1 MSSAET
7 ARRKARAALIFSE
20 GYVVMPCSFCSVKS
34 LQCVMKEGHKN
45 CSECTR
51 RGRSCDGKGVSLSEG
66 KHILL
71 LMVVL
76 ALMCVADRL
85 VQAKARLEADE
96 EATEEELLELQRQLN
111 ERLSKLM
118 RLRRQKRLLQSKG
131 MKMLER
137 DLQSVGELE
146 AVEAAESSAAA
157 ESSLVVDSMAAGA
170 VDLID
175 WSTVFGDPS
184 SVDGSPSGVV
194 GH

>member
-1 MSSAET
+1 
-7 ARRKARAALIFSE
+7 
-20 GYVVMPCSFCSVKS
+20 
-34 LQCVMKEGHKN
+34 
-45 CSECTR
+45 
-51 RGRSCDGKGVSLSEG
+51 
-66 KHILL
+66 
-71 LMVVL
+71 
-76 ALMCVADRL
+76 MCPADRL

-146 AVEAAESSAAA
+146 AVEAAESSAVA
-157 ESSLVVDSMAAGA
+157 ESSLVVDSVAAGA

-175 WSTVFGDPS
+175 WSTIFEGPS
-184 SVDGSPSGVV
+184 SSGESPSGVV

>member
-7 ARRKARAALIFSE
+7 ARRKRRALLILSE
-20 GYVVMPCSFCSVKS
+20 GYVVIPCSYYKS
-34 LQCVMKEGHKN
+34 KSAKCVMKEGHKN

-51 RGRSCDGKGVSLSEG
+51 RGRTCDGKGVSVAE
-66 KHILL
+66 
-71 LMVVL
+71 
-76 ALMCVADRL
+76 ADRL
-85 VQAKARLEADE
+85 VQAKARLEAAE
-96 EATEEELLELQRQLN
+96 EATEEELLDLQRQVN

-137 DLQSVGELE
+137 DIQAEGDLESSVVPS
-146 AVEAAESSAAA
+146 AVEESS
-157 ESSLVVDSMAAGA
+157 SVVDSIAAGA

-175 WSTVFGDPS
+175 WNSVFVDAPS
-184 SVDGSPSGVV
+184 EWIDSVVGESSSEVV